1 MFSAWNKSIWKI
13 PCGLWQNHF
22 IWCDLWKVKKVFL
35 ETPDMFEIKILEWSG
50 GIHFN
55 YSTPCLWAA
64 RCSVG
69 SWGSRR
75 WRVDERVWG
84 EMRPL
89 SSRSLSSE
97 GAGSWVWAKC
107 YWSKVLQELCQK
119 EGIRTWVRWGRRALP
134 ARKLQK
140 WVWKP
145 PVFSTPFFPSL
156 IYVLLFLFFSISFLS
171 FFLFFFLYFS
181 LAAWYGSLTRDQTWT
196 LSSVS
201 TKS

>member
-1 MFSAWNKSIWKI
+1 MFSAWNKSIWRI
-13 PCGLWQNHF
+13 TCGLWQNHF

-35 ETPDMFEIKILEWSG
+35 ETPDTFEIKILEWSD

-55 YSTPCLWAA
+55 HSTPCLWAA
-64 RCSVG
+64 RCWAG

-75 WRVDERVWG
+75 WRVDERLWG

-107 YWSKVLQELCQK
+107 YKSFARKKGSEPGWGGEGELCQQGSCRN
-119 EGIRTWVRWGRRALP
+119 EFENPLYFQ
-134 ARKLQK
+134 LH
-140 WVWKP
+140 
-145 PVFSTPFFPSL
+145 FSLFNLCASLSLFSPFIL
-156 IYVLLFLFFSISFLS
+156 FLS
-171 FFLFFFLYFS
+171 FFLFFFFLYFS
-181 LAAWYGSLTRDQTWT
+181 LTAWYGSLTRDQTWT
-196 LSSVS
+196 LSNVS